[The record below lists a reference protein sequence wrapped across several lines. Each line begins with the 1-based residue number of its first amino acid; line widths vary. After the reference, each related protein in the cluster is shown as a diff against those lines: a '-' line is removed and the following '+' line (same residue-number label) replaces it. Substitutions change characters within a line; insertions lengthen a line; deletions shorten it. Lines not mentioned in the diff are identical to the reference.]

1 MANEFSVPLLGE
13 KEEEKKD
20 AFSVPLLNQPL
31 EKEEAKQEVFEV
43 PLLGEQQG
51 SYIGAFKPTG
61 TKLFDAVVMAG
72 EQGAN
77 LPGRMMR
84 SAKNAAIQDITDDIN
99 RSIDSG
105 DRSLIDQLLLR
116 GNGIKYRYEKQT
128 LENELGISDKGNLAI
143 LWETAFGESARS
155 ILKDQVKYKNMS
167 MQERSN
173 AREELKK
180 ESKEHV
186 AETKKINDA
195 YNLKKQ
201 KLWDKRDYTTE
212 EIALIGGVSSMA
224 VSLTSM
230 GAAVFTKNPK
240 IAYATLP
247 YFGLVTQQET
257 YEGSISSGMSDKDA
271 RYNSYIQGGTEV
283 ASEMLTQFTVVK
295 SLNKFLKN
303 QKQNIKSLV
312 LEGGGIL
319 VAESLGEQANG
330 FLQSITQAY
339 YDNTD
344 ELKIA
349 WDNKDNPLYEGTDY
363 KDILWERARL
373 TSIASLAAGGGIVT
387 TNGAIKYNA
396 SKNWIKNSS
405 NPQKTQESVKNVILA
420 KELDKVALEQAG
432 ARSLEDENLNDANVD
447 PMEILAEE
455 ILKIEL
461 PGNKSETVSEP
472 SNEFAGDPENN
483 VLNIDDGL
491 SNVGKY
497 LQAKGYDI
505 DKMNLTTG
513 TDFAAGLRNE
523 PPNQIRLLD
532 SIGFRVDL
540 NNVKETANKIDQF
553 IIDQKAENKF
563 KIKVKPTPKQTIELP
578 KKPKVITTRSLA
590 LGAMSNNAIK
600 QEEIRRALSD
610 GGDNVSPAYRVARG
624 KKGEDTLDNIGEQLM
639 EAGFFKDQNEGGTI
653 ETAGEASRPDLNQV
667 ADILEQNLLM
677 PESQRQLDQYEAE
690 MEEIIYDFILKNPDA
705 TVVGIRKAAGGKTSK
720 INIDDTLNRLEE
732 KDGIEKS
739 SVTGEY
745 TYKVTG
751 QEQQAK
757 TDPVTIEFTEQVVP
771 DSSQP
776 VTLEDFEN
784 IPNFPADDYFNE
796 QDKIPVYPEF
806 EEYTPKNTPLKPARS
821 GNKSDLDKG
830 SNITDP
836 PKEEEVDP
844 WGVGEV
850 SSLEEKKQELE
861 FKFQNTVGY
870 VKDVEKARDTKA
882 KELGLPSL
890 TISEKPSEA
899 FVRLPGVRAT
909 KQQKSLEAAEVIVE
923 KMQEQNV
930 KADDVDI
937 VARALHAPERN
948 RKVYK
953 DKLNSIDELIKEAG
967 ETPTKNQEAQIEKAK
982 KDAARF
988 EDSGSGIKT
997 EEAIDALK
1005 DYGIEHN
1012 GMEATALNED
1022 GQALLDI
1029 VNEYHQYIKE
1039 TVELYNEGGLIDDS
1053 TSEDF
1058 RSGENYKYYVPLTG
1072 WAADTTVDNKPNRK
1086 GKGLSIRDGE
1096 FIKAEGRR
1104 SISASPFIQMVNQ
1117 RQTAIE
1123 RATKN
1128 DVLNR
1133 IGKLFTEDFDG
1144 SDIAEV
1150 VDIKPKEMEM
1160 VFGFKEGGNQK
1171 WLKVYDEKLAR
1182 SLNAY
1187 DADTLDAFSKT
1198 MRPITRL
1205 QSALYT
1211 AFSPPFVL
1219 KNFMRDLIGGG
1230 IGIYTEQ
1237 NLPGGRA
1244 EGKAILESSV
1254 KNVLPRLRQ
1263 FYQGIKGKQIEENG
1277 IQEAYERFNEY
1288 GANSG
1293 FVTTLGQERIG
1304 DFYKDL
1310 TKKYEGTASLEGKDK
1325 LLLRVT
1331 GGLKKPFKATSDW
1344 MYDLNSAV
1352 ENGIRFSTFVEFI
1365 KAENG
1370 GRVQGAKKETLEQ
1383 AASLAKQLT
1392 IDYTT
1397 KGQLNNTINSHF
1409 IFFNAA
1415 VQSNVPLYRALAKN
1429 KKVALQ
1435 VGGGIATYGTMLTLY
1450 NFLVS
1455 EEDETGRPIYE
1466 NIAERYGN
1474 RYIITMIPGVK
1485 INSNDELPKLS
1496 FGGGPIKVNGK
1507 TVAFAYPQTLG
1518 FNVPFNLARNAVE
1531 TQAHK
1536 IFKLNRQSKTV
1547 GKAALDMFDT
1557 FSTGVMPLGV
1567 NVSKK
1572 GDLEGFA
1579 STVVRAITPSYAR
1592 PLTEIAVNENFFNIP
1607 ITKQFYGGSKGI
1619 PESSVVTSYDKD
1631 VYVSLA
1637 QFVNQMTGGNNEMLE
1652 KGFVDLQPGQIKYI
1666 TEYYGGGPMSF
1677 ANKTVEGLRRYM
1689 YSEIQDVKDINF
1701 VNTFLV
1707 QEQDGVYSRRFYS
1720 AMDDIESKT
1729 FKYDKIEN
1737 PEAKADFYRK
1747 NKNVIKLNYLSDMDK
1762 QIKKSLPSELKGVV
1776 EKPLTDIRRRMDKI
1790 KDADKTLSA
1799 LKLRQK
1805 DPSSYY
1811 LKIDKIKEEKREVH
1825 IDLLKQYEKA
1835 MAKDE
1840 KQD

>member
-13 KEEEKKD
+13 EEEKKES
-20 AFSVPLLNQPL
+20 FSVPLLNQTTDL
-31 EKEEAKQEVFEV
+31 EKPQKEKFNV
-43 PLLGEQQG
+43 PLLEEQDG

-77 LPGRMMR
+77 LPGRIAR

-99 RSIDSG
+99 DSIDQS
-105 DRSLIDQLLLR
+105 DRSLLDNILLR
-116 GNGIKYRYEKQT
+116 GGGLKYRYEKQT
-128 LENELGISDKGNLAI
+128 LENELGLSDKGNLGI
-143 LWETAFGESARS
+143 LWETVFGESTTS
-155 ILKDQVKYKNMS
+155 ILKKKVKYKEMS
-167 MQERSN
+167 LDERSN
-173 AREELKK
+173 AREELRK
-180 ESKEHV
+180 ESKEH
-186 AETKKINDA
+186 ASETKKINDA

-201 KLWDKRDYTTE
+201 KLWDKRGYTEE
-212 EIALIGGVSSMA
+212 EIALVGGVSSMA
-224 VSLTSM
+224 VSLSSM
-230 GAAVFTKNPK
+230 GAAVFTRNPRV
-240 IAYATLP
+240 AYATLP

-257 YEGSISSGMSDKDA
+257 YESSIASGMSDKDA
-271 RYNSYIQGGTEV
+271 RYNSYIQGGTEI
-283 ASEMLTQFTVVK
+283 ASEMFTQFTVVR
-295 SLNKFLKN
+295 SLNKFLKK
-303 QKQNIKSLV
+303 QKQNVKSLV

-319 VAESLGEQANG
+319 AAESVGEQFNG
-330 FLQSITQAY
+330 LAQSITQAY

-344 ELKIA
+344 ELRIA

-373 TSIASLAAGGGIVT
+373 TSIASLAAGGGMVT
-387 TNGAIKYNA
+387 ANGAIKYNA
-396 SKNWIKNSS
+396 SKDWIKNSS
-405 NPQKTQESVKNVILA
+405 KPQETQESVKNVILS
-420 KELDKVALEQAG
+420 KELDKVALEQASIK
-432 ARSLEDENLNDANVD
+432 ALEEENLNDANTD

-461 PGNKSETVSEP
+461 PGKKSEVISETT
-472 SNEFAGDPENN
+472 NESVGDPLND
-483 VLNIDDGL
+483 VANIDDGL
-491 SNVGKY
+491 LNVEKF
-497 LQAKGYDI
+497 LKAKGYDI

-513 TDFAAGLRNE
+513 TDYAAELRNE

-532 SIGFRVDL
+532 SIGFRVDF

-553 IIDQKAENKF
+553 IIKQNAEKKF
-563 KIKVKPTPKQTIELP
+563 KIKVKPTPKEKIVLP
-578 KKPKVITTRSLA
+578 KKPKPITARSFY
-590 LGAMSNNAIK
+590 LGSMSNNALK
-600 QEEIRRALSD
+600 QEEIVRALSG
-610 GGDNVSPAYRVARG
+610 GGDKVSPVYRA
-624 KKGEDTLDNIGEQLM
+624 KKGGGEDSLDAGGAQLL
-639 EAGFFKDQNEGGTI
+639 EEGFFRGRGEGGTI
-653 ETAGEASRPDLNQV
+653 KTSGETSRLDVNEIADL
-667 ADILEQNLLM
+667 LEENPLTPKSQEELNAY
-677 PESQRQLDQYEAE
+677 ESE
-690 MEEIIYDFILKNPDA
+690 MEGIIYNFISKNPGSSVSDIA
-705 TVVGIRKAAGGKTSK
+705 KAAGRTSK
-720 INIDDTLNRLEE
+720 INIEDALIRLEDA
-732 KDGIEKS
+732 DGIEKS
-739 SVTGEY
+739 TLSGDY
-745 TYKVTG
+745 TYKIKG
-751 QEQQAK
+751 QEEQVK
-757 TDPVTIEFTEQVVP
+757 TDPAEIDFTEQVVP

-784 IPNFPADDYFNE
+784 IPSFPADDYFNE

-821 GNKSDLDKG
+821 GSKSDLDKG
-830 SNITDP
+830 SNITDS

-844 WGVGEV
+844 WGVGQV
-850 SSLEEKKQELE
+850 SYLEEKKQELE

-870 VKDVEKARDTKA
+870 IKDVEKAYDKRAEEK
-882 KELGLPSL
+882 GLPKL

-899 FVRLPGVRAT
+899 FVRLPGLRAT
-909 KQQKSLEAAEVIVE
+909 KQQKSLEAAETIVE
-923 KMQEQNV
+923 KMQEKNI

-953 DKLNSIDELIKEAG
+953 DKLNNIDELIKEAG
-967 ETPTKNQEAQIEKAK
+967 ETPTKNQAAQIEKAK

-988 EDSGSGIKT
+988 EDNGSGIRT

-1012 GMEATALNED
+1012 GTEAIALNEE
-1022 GQALLDI
+1022 GQVLLDLT
-1029 VNEYHQYIKE
+1029 NEYHQYIKE
-1039 TVELYNEGGLIDDS
+1039 TVDLYNEGGLIDDS

-1058 RSGENYKYYVPLTG
+1058 KSGENYKYYVPLTG
-1072 WAADTTVDNKPNRK
+1072 WAADTTIDNKPNRK
-1086 GKGLSIRDGE
+1086 GKGLSIKDGE
-1096 FIKAEGRR
+1096 FIKAEGRK
-1104 SISASPFIQMVNQ
+1104 SISASPFIQMVDQ
-1117 RQTAIE
+1117 RMKAID

-1133 IGKLFTEDFDG
+1133 IGKLFTEEFDG

-1160 VFGFKEGGNQK
+1160 VFGFKEGGSQK
-1171 WLKVYDEKLAR
+1171 WLKVYNEKLAR

-1187 DADTLDAFSKT
+1187 DSQTLDKFSRT
-1198 MRPITRL
+1198 MRPITRFM
-1205 QSALYT
+1205 SAMYT

-1219 KNFMRDLIGGG
+1219 KNFMRDLVGGG

-1263 FYQGIKGKQIEENG
+1263 FYQGIKGKQIEEDG

-1293 FVTTLGQERIG
+1293 FVTTLGQEKIG
-1304 DFYKDL
+1304 DFYNSLK
-1310 TKKYEGTASLEGKDK
+1310 KKYKGTASLESEDK
-1325 LLLRVT
+1325 LLLRV
-1331 GGLKKPFKATSDW
+1331 GGGFKGAYKATEKW

-1370 GRVQGAKKETLEQ
+1370 GKIQGAKKETLEQ

-1397 KGQLNNTINSHF
+1397 KGDVGNVINSHF

-1429 KKVALQ
+1429 KKIALQ
-1435 VGGGIATYGTMLTLY
+1435 VGGGISTYATMLTLY

-1474 RYIITMIPGVK
+1474 RYVITMIPGVK
-1485 INSNDELPKLS
+1485 INSDDELPKLS

-1536 IFKLNRQSKTV
+1536 IFKLNRQSKTI
-1547 GKAALDMFDT
+1547 GQASLDMFDT

-1579 STVVRAITPSYAR
+1579 STVIRAATPSYAK

-1631 VYVSLA
+1631 VYIWLA
-1637 QFVNQMTGGNNEMLE
+1637 QFVNEMTGGNNEMLE

-1666 TEYYGGGPMSF
+1666 AEYYGGGPMAF
-1677 ANKTVEGLRRYM
+1677 GNKTAEGIRRFM

-1729 FKYDKIEN
+1729 YKYDKIED
-1737 PEAKADFYRK
+1737 PEAKAEFYRK

-1762 QIKKSLPSELKGVV
+1762 QIKKSLPSELKVIV

-1790 KDADKTLSA
+1790 KDADKTLQA
-1799 LKLRQK
+1799 LKLREK

-1811 LKIDKIKEEKREVH
+1811 LKIDKIKEDKRRVH